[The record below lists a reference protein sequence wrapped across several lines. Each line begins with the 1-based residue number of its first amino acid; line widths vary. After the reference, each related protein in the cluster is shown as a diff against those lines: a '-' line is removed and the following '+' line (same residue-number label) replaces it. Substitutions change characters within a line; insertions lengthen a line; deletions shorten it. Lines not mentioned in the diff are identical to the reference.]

1 MFLKNQ
7 IYSAVILAL
16 MCPMGV
22 ALAQSEPTTEQKLDM
37 LMEEVERLKQQVGGQ
52 TSPQDTNGNQ
62 QFSHAGASHAR
73 VAHRS
78 SVGATKVGGYGEI
91 HYNNLDSKKEMD
103 FHRFV
108 LFFGHSF
115 SDRIRFFSELELEH
129 TVAGEGKKG
138 EIELEQAFI
147 EFDLSDRHRAQ
158 AGLFVLPVGIL
169 NQTHEPPTF
178 YGVERNPIETN
189 IIPTTWWEGGAG
201 LNGEIMPGWSYDV
214 TVSSGLFVPIS
225 GTNAYLIR
233 SGRQAVS
240 NARADELAYT
250 GRIKW
255 TGWSGVELAATA
267 QYQSDVTQGTA
278 AAASATLLEAHA
290 VVSQGPFGLRALYAN
305 WSVEGNAAKAVGR
318 DTQSGWYIEPSYKI
332 LPGVGV
338 FARYNAWDNQAG
350 DSTDSEKQQ
359 TNIGVNFWPHED
371 VVIKADIQQQSGVIN
386 DDGFNLGVGYQF

>member
-7 IYSAVILAL
+7 MYSAVILAL

-22 ALAQSEPTTEQKLDM
+22 ALAQGEPTTEQKLEM
-37 LMEEVERLKQQVGGQ
+37 LMEEVEHLKQQMGGQ
-52 TSPQDTNGNQ
+52 TSPQDASLGQQPSHVRLAHHSSAGN
-62 QFSHAGASHAR
+62 
-73 VAHRS
+73 
-78 SVGATKVGGYGEI
+78 TKIGGYGEI
-91 HYNNLDSKKEMD
+91 HYNNLDSKKEID

-108 LFFGHSF
+108 LFFGHDF
-115 SDRIRFFSELELEH
+115 SDRVRFFSELELEH
-129 TVAGEGKKG
+129 SVTGEGAEEKG
-138 EIELEQAFI
+138 EVELEQAYI
-147 EFDLSDRHRAQ
+147 EFNLSDRHRAQ

-178 YGVERNPIETN
+178 YGVERNPVETN

-201 LNGEIMPGWSYDV
+201 LNGEIAPGWSYDV

-225 GTNAYLIR
+225 GANAYLIR
-233 SGRQAVS
+233 SGRQSVS
-240 NARADELAYT
+240 NARADDLAYT
-250 GRIKW
+250 GRVKW

-267 QYQSDVTQGTA
+267 QYQSDVTQGAA

-290 VVSQGPFGLRALYAN
+290 VVSQGPFGMRALYAN
-305 WSVEGNAAKAVGR
+305 WNVDGDAAKAVGR
-318 DTQSGWYIEPSYKI
+318 DTQSGWYIEPSYRI
-332 LPGVGV
+332 LANVGV
-338 FARYNAWDNQAG
+338 FVRYNVWDNQAG

>member
-1 MFLKNQ
+1 MFSKNP

-16 MCPMGV
+16 MAPMGV
-22 ALAQSEPTTEQKLDM
+22 ALAQGEPTTEQKLEV

-52 TSPQDTNGNQ
+52 ASPSDAKEGQ
-62 QFSHAGASHAR
+62 QSVHAGSSHAR
-73 VAHRS
+73 VAHGAG
-78 SVGATKVGGYGEI
+78 VGATKVGGYGEI

-178 YGVERNPIETN
+178 YGVERNPVETN

-201 LNGEIMPGWSYDV
+201 LNGEMVPGWSYDV
-214 TVSSGLFVPIS
+214 IVSSGLFVPIS

-267 QYQSDVTQGTA
+267 QYQSDVTQGTT

-332 LPGVGV
+332 LPSVGV
-338 FARYNAWDNQAG
+338 FVRYNAWDNQAG

-371 VVIKADIQQQSGVIN
+371 VVIKVDIQQQSGVID

>member
-1 MFLKNQ
+1 
-7 IYSAVILAL
+7 
-16 MCPMGV
+16 
-22 ALAQSEPTTEQKLDM
+22 
-37 LMEEVERLKQQVGGQ
+37 
-52 TSPQDTNGNQ
+52 
-62 QFSHAGASHAR
+62 
-73 VAHRS
+73 
-78 SVGATKVGGYGEI
+78 
-91 HYNNLDSKKEMD
+91 MD

-115 SDRIRFFSELELEH
+115 SDRVRFFSEVELEH
-129 TVAGEGKKG
+129 AMAGEGKKG

-214 TVSSGLFVPIS
+214 IVSSGLFVPIS

-255 TGWSGVELAATA
+255 TGWSGVELVATA

-332 LPGVGV
+332 LPSVGV

>member
-1 MFLKNQ
+1 MFPRNQ

-16 MCPMGV
+16 MCPVGV

-52 TSPQDTNGNQ
+52 TSLQDTNGKPQ
-62 QFSHAGASHAR
+62 PGHAGPSHIR
-73 VAHRS
+73 VAHS
-78 SVGATKVGGYGEI
+78 SGAGDTKIGGYGEI

-115 SDRIRFFSELELEH
+115 SDRVRFFSEMELEH

-178 YGVERNPIETN
+178 YGVERNPVETN

-201 LNGEIMPGWSYDV
+201 LNGEIAPGWGYDV
-214 TVSSGLFVPIS
+214 TVSSGLFVPTS

-240 NARADELAYT
+240 NARANDLAYT

-267 QYQSDVTQGTA
+267 QYQADVTQGTA
-278 AAASATLLEAHA
+278 AAASATLFEAHA

-305 WSVEGNAAKAVGR
+305 WNVDSDPAKAVGR

-332 LPGVGV
+332 LPNVGV
-338 FARYNAWDNQAG
+338 FVRYNTWDNQAG
-350 DSTDSEKQQ
+350 DSADSEKQQ
-359 TNIGVNFWPHED
+359 TNLGVNFWPHED

-386 DDGFNLGVGYQF
+386 DDGFNLGIGYQF